1 MKRFR
6 RMVTK
11 ALAVGSRGFIAND
24 VLLLSKLSTQVQ
36 VEWRTRDVHPW
47 NRNVPPDQRAEL
59 FREQTLHDTDAAIRR
74 FFQLLPDLDAIEIR
88 VLEPHAPNRL
98 ILAGAVARRDAM
110 ATRSLSSPGMRLK
123 TMGIKFRTNGGHLEP
138 LD

>member
-47 NRNVPPDQRAEL
+47 DRNVPPDQRADL
-59 FREQTLHDTDAAIRR
+59 FREQTLHDTDAAILR

>member
-123 TMGIKFRTNGGHLEP
+123 TMGIRFRTNGGHLEP

>member
-6 RMVTK
+6 RMVAK
-11 ALAVGSRGFIAND
+11 ALALGPRGFIPND
-24 VLLLSKLSTQVQ
+24 VLLLSKLSARVQ

-47 NRNVPPDQRAEL
+47 DRNVPPDRRADL
-59 FREQTLHDTDAAIRR
+59 FREQTLHDTDAAILR
-74 FFQLLPDLDAIEIR
+74 FFRLLPDLDAIEIR

-98 ILAGAVARRDAM
+98 ILAGTVARRDAM

-123 TMGIKFRTNGGHLEP
+123 TMGIRFHTNGGHLEP

>member
-47 NRNVPPDQRAEL
+47 DRNVPPDQRAEL
-59 FREQTLHDTDAAIRR
+59 FREQTLHDTDAAILR

-123 TMGIKFRTNGGHLEP
+123 TMGIRFRTNGGHLEP

>member
-47 NRNVPPDQRAEL
+47 DRNVPPDQRAEL
-59 FREQTLHDTDAAIRR
+59 FREQTLHDTDAAILR

>member
-11 ALAVGSRGFIAND
+11 ALAVGPRGFIAND

-47 NRNVPPDQRAEL
+47 DRNVPPDQRADL
-59 FREQTLHDTDAAIRR
+59 FREQTLHDTDAAILR